1 MIEKY
6 TLILKHDFVV
16 EGFEN
21 IQIDPPLVLTH
32 AFERN
37 RLGTPVILNELMERF
52 KEEVI
57 RRQSEFEGGAT

>member
-6 TLILKHDFVV
+6 TLILKHDAVI
-16 EGFEN
+16 EGVAN

-32 AFERN
+32 VFERN
-37 RLGTPVILNELMERF
+37 ALATPVILNELMERF